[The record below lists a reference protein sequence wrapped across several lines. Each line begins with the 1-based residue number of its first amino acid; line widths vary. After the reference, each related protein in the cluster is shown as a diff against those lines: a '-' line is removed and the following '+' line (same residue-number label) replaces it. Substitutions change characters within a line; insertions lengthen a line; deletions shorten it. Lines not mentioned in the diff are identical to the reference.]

1 MYQIDER
8 RWQVMKE
15 TREKK
20 TERIH
25 MKIAPSVKE
34 IAERNAEEA
43 GRTLSNY
50 IEWLI
55 LQDDKKKK

>member
-1 MYQIDER
+1 
-8 RWQVMKE
+8 MKE